1 MAISKDKKKQ
11 LLQEYAGKLS
21 GANSVVVVQQSAVQV
36 NNMNA
41 IRKELHAVGVELS
54 IVRKRLFMRA
64 AREAGLQDVDLGDLT
79 GSVAVLYAD
88 ANEMSALK
96 TVSKFAKQF
105 KKEDSWA
112 LAFLGAWMQKDWKDG
127 VYVTELA
134 NVPSK
139 EELLSKFVYLLNY
152 PVQSFAATLK
162 EVAQKKSA

>member
-105 KKEDSWA
+105 KKEDS
-112 LAFLGAWMQKDWKDG
+112 
-127 VYVTELA
+127 
-134 NVPSK
+134 
-139 EELLSKFVYLLNY
+139 
-152 PVQSFAATLK
+152 
-162 EVAQKKSA
+162 